1 MVRVW
6 VGGLVS
12 LACTGLAVL
21 PASAAERQ
29 RFICRA
35 DQAIGFGSEA
45 ETWKPATPD
54 VSDRMYV
61 ISPLEVFDGRYA
73 VVRLGEKAPLYYCEP
88 GGADRP
94 NILAC
99 GMNKLDFVIDIGKG
113 RYQRLQSHGYVDE
126 PVPPETGPGIE
137 IGRCF
142 SFQ

>member
-1 MVRVW
+1 MVRVLAD
-6 VGGLVS
+6 G
-12 LACTGLAVL
+12 LACLACVGFIVL
-21 PASAAERQ
+21 PVSAAETQ

-35 DQAIGFGSEA
+35 DQAIGFESEA
-45 ETWKPATPD
+45 ENWKSVTPD

-61 ISPLEVFDGRYA
+61 VSPMEVFDGRYA

-99 GMNKLDFVIDIGKG
+99 GMNKLDFVIDIGTG
-113 RYQRLQSHGYVDE
+113 RYQRLQSHGYVDG

-142 SFQ
+142 PFQ